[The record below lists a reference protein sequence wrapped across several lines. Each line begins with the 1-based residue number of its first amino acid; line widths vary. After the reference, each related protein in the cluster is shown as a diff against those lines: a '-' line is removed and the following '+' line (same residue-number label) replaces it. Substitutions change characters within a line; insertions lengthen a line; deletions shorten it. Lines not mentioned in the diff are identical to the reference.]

1 MGSIREY
8 KKEDGSV
15 SYHAEVRLR
24 GNPPQRSVH
33 RTRSL
38 AKKWIQ
44 DTESAIRDGRHF
56 KSTEAKRHTLG
67 ELIDRFINQWLPK
80 HPKRQAKQ
88 TALLTWWK
96 NRLGHLL
103 LADVTPAVIAEAR
116 DALLSESTIRGT
128 LRSSSTVN
136 RYLAALSKAIGVAVK
151 EWGWLDD
158 SPMSKV
164 AKPSEAP
171 GRDRF
176 LSLEEKDRLLDACRA
191 STNPYL
197 YPLVSLALLTGMRYG
212 ELVGLQWADVQFER
226 GTITLRETKNGDRR
240 VVPLIPTAAEIFK
253 QLPGYGS
260 SPAEQVFKSE
270 RRNGRKGIVSIRKA
284 FQKAL
289 EIAQIDDFRF
299 HDLRHTAAS
308 YFAMNGGATQGE
320 LMSLFGWRSVNM
332 TRRYAHYSQKH
343 IADLMQRAESTLV
356 FTKSIEGGINGA
368 T

>member
-8 KKEDGSV
+8 KRDDGSV

-24 GNPPQRSVH
+24 GHPPQRETF

-56 KSTEAKRHTLG
+56 KSAEAKRHTLG
-67 ELIDRFINQWLPK
+67 ELIDRFITQWLPK
-80 HPKRQAKQ
+80 YPKRQAKQ
-88 TALLTWWK
+88 AALLTWWK

-103 LADVTPAVIAEAR
+103 LADVKPSVIAEAR
-116 DALLSESTIRGT
+116 DALLSESTVRGA

-136 RYLAALSKAIGVAVK
+136 RYLAALSKAMGVAVK

-158 SPMSKV
+158 SPMRKV

-171 GRDRF
+171 GRNRF
-176 LSLEEKDRLLDACRA
+176 LSLEEKDRLLHACQA
-191 STNPYL
+191 SANPYL

-212 ELVGLQWADVQFER
+212 ELVGLHWADIDFER
-226 GTITLRETKNGDRR
+226 GAITLRETKNGDRR
-240 VVPLIPTAAEIFK
+240 VVPLISAAAEIFK
-253 QLPGYGS
+253 QLSGYGS
-260 SPAEQVFKSE
+260 NPTERVFKSE
-270 RRNGRKGIVSIRKA
+270 RRNNRKGIPSIRIA
-284 FQKAL
+284 FVKAL
-289 EIAQIDDFRF
+289 KAAEIDNFRF

-308 YFAMNGGATQGE
+308 YLAMSGATQGE
-320 LMSLFGWRSVNM
+320 LMAILGHRSPHM

-343 IADLMQRAESTLV
+343 IADLMRKAEATLAIT
-356 FTKSIEGGINGA
+356 TKEKRGIDEI